1 MSLRAGSPADVTQGP
16 KLTRSR
22 LMFQKIEAG
31 ALGCSRDHSVGLR
44 VRLRE
49 SAYAPQHVEH
59 AGQRAIVYHRV
70 RPRNTIAAAT
80 SDASSQ

>member
-1 MSLRAGSPADVTQGP
+1 
-16 KLTRSR
+16 
-22 LMFQKIEAG
+22 MFQKIEAG

-59 AGQRAIVYHRV
+59 AGQRAIV
-70 RPRNTIAAAT
+70 
-80 SDASSQ
+80 